1 MKNKAKLAFEMLE
14 QEMEVIYNEDL
25 IQFTR
30 GSGGY
35 TWQKFVNDIQN
46 GNFSNVPAGS
56 YLMNNDGSTTIY
68 GGMLNEVVSGKLKK
82 HVLKQCKEHVFM
94 CFFIIFDKKK
104 MNTKLTLTIEQ
115 DVISK
120 AKKYAKE
127 KNRSLSNIIEN
138 YLKSLTKEEAKTEV
152 KLSPLVKSLKGSF
165 KMPADFDYK
174 KELRKGLEEKYL

>member
-1 MKNKAKLAFEMLE
+1 MKLLVASSK
-14 QEMEVIYNEDL
+14 
-25 IQFTR
+25 TR
-30 GSGGY
+30 VKNNVKN
-35 TWQKFVNDIQN
+35 TWLCVFY
-46 GNFSNVPAGS
+46 
-56 YLMNNDGSTTIY
+56 YLW
-68 GGMLNEVVSGKLKK
+68 
-82 HVLKQCKEHVFM
+82 
-94 CFFIIFDKKK
+94 KKK